1 MKLNQLLEHNDTG
14 CVFAG
19 PGDAGQIEITSIE
32 TDHRKCGP
40 GSLFVCIKGYVTDGH
55 RYAAAA
61 AAAGAVAILAQNREA
76 LEEYGF
82 DAGKNGPA
90 VILCPDTRWAL
101 SGICAAFYGNPSERL
116 RLIGV
121 TGTKGKTS
129 TTYMIRAVYQAAGAR
144 NGTDRNHLQQNWRGR
159 NSIGANDAG
168 GEHSAKA
175 AFPDDREKNR
185 HLYHGGF
192 FPGAASEPGRA
203 LPVQHGNF
211 YESVK
216 RSHRRKRACQHGG
229 ICRSKIEAFYDV

>member
-82 DAGKNGPA
+82 DAGKNGRPLSCVLIPDGLIGNLRRILRKPLRTAPA
-90 VILCPDTRWAL
+90 DRRDGHKGKNVYNLYDPSCL
-101 SGICAAFYGNPSERL
+101 SGG
-116 RLIGV
+116 
-121 TGTKGKTS
+121 
-129 TTYMIRAVYQAAGAR
+129 GAR

-168 GEHSAKA
+168 GEPFCQSC
-175 AFPDDREKNR
+175 
-185 HLYHGGF
+185 
-192 FPGAASEPGRA
+192 FPG
-203 LPVQHGNF
+203 
-211 YESVK
+211 
-216 RSHRRKRACQHGG
+216 
-229 ICRSKIEAFYDV
+229 